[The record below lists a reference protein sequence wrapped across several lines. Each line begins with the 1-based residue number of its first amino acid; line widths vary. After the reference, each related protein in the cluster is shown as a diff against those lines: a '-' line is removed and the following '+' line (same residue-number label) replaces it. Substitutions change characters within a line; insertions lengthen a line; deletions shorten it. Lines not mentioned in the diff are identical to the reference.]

1 MMASTWTA
9 GDLSSGKI
17 RKQRCNHYR
26 SRLSNLGLSLYGRVF
41 NLFWPGFLYIPHS
54 CAVLPVAMLLYRSR
68 RGWESGK
75 QTNKKRQKRKR
86 KQATYPVFWD
96 SLHTFKPSCKVLRRN
111 RQMRSSGNSSI
122 E

>member
-75 QTNKKRQKRKR
+75 QTNKKKGKREKENR
-86 KQATYPVFWD
+86 
-96 SLHTFKPSCKVLRRN
+96 LHTLSFGIHYIHSNHRAKYYVVTDR
-111 RQMRSSGNSSI
+111 
-122 E
+122 